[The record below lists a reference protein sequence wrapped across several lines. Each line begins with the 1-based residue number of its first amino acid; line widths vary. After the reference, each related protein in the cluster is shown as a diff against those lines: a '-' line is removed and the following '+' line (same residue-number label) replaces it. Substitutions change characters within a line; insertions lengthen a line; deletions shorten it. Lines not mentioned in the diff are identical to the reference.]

1 MSTTEAE
8 AARVEA
14 IESLAGGER
23 FVLATHEHP
32 DGDAIGSLLA
42 LGWVLDS
49 LGKDVVVHVGAD
61 DLPLPY
67 EYDWLDISR
76 VQTEIPGDI
85 DARTVVLLD
94 CGNAERC
101 SLVDPD
107 ELPAPLVNVD
117 HHHDNTAFGTVNY
130 VDSTASCTAELVWG
144 LAGALGVPL
153 SIPVAEA
160 LYVGLVTDT
169 GRFMYGNTDARSHR
183 MAAELLEAG
192 VDHNLIYRRVYE
204 RLPEPKLKLFAR
216 GLAAVQRPLDGALT
230 VSVLT
235 TEDFDQTGAS
245 SDHTEGIVDFL
256 RAVDGTRVAALVRE
270 LGPAAPGEWRVSLRS
285 SDGSVDV
292 SRIARAGGG
301 GGHPAAAGFRTTMD
315 PDELLGF
322 LSEQVGEQL

>member
-67 EYDWLDISR
+67 EYDWLDISG

-107 ELPAPLVNVD
+107 ELPASLVNVD

-130 VDSTASCTAELVWG
+130 VDSSASCTAELVWG

-160 LYVGLVTDT
+160 LYVGLITDT

-216 GLAAVQRPLDGALT
+216 GLAAVQRPLNGALT

>member
-67 EYDWLDISR
+67 EYDWLDISG

>member
-1 MSTTEAE
+1 MSAPETATGRAE
-8 AARVEA
+8 AVE
-14 IESLAGGER
+14 LLRDGHG

-42 LGWVLDS
+42 LGWILES
-49 LGKDVVVHVGAD
+49 LGKDVVVHVGAE

-67 EYDWLDISR
+67 EYDWLDVSAA
-76 VQTEIPGDI
+76 QSEPPADMS
-85 DARTVVLLD
+85 ARTTVLLD

-101 SLVDPD
+101 SLVDP
-107 ELPAPLVNVD
+107 ERLPAPLVNID

-130 VDSTASCTAELVWG
+130 VDSDASCTAEIVWG
-144 LAGALGVPL
+144 LAGELGATL
-153 SIPVAEA
+153 SPQVAEA

-169 GRFMYGNTDARSHR
+169 GRFMYENTDSRSHR
-183 MAAELLEAG
+183 MAAELLESG
-192 VDHNLIYRRVYE
+192 VDHNLIYRRIYE
-204 RLPEPKLKLFAR
+204 RLPGPKLKLFAR

-235 TEDFDQTGAS
+235 ETDFDQTGAS

-270 LGPAAPGEWRVSLRS
+270 LGPGAPGEWRVSLRS
-285 SDGSVDV
+285 SDGGVDV

-301 GGHPAAAGFRTTMD
+301 GGHAAAAGFRTTMG
-315 PDELLGF
+315 PEELLAF
-322 LSEQVGEQL
+322 LRDQVAEQL